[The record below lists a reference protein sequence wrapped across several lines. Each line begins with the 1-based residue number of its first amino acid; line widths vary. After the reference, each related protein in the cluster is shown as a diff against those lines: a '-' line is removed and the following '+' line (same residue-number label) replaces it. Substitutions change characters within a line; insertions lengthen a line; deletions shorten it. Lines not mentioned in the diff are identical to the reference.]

1 MKKNF
6 KKIPVSVLLMFVA
19 AIALLVVSTVGG
31 ARAALTY
38 YSDTYRAQFDMY
50 HIGVTLNEYNNAEA
64 VGTEEGRTEISWRNY
79 VSDPQAGVS
88 SDQQW
93 IEHTGELLTWVGAGE
108 NPKFKIGEKMNEN
121 LTVGNTGSIDEY
133 VRVIIYRYWEKDGKK
148 LTYLDPGLIE
158 LDLNIEESD
167 GYQWIKGAEPSNGK
181 ERIVLYLNKPL
192 PVNAES
198 HPFLTG
204 VTVSSDVYK
213 YVTKEQR
220 EKHDNITVVSRQYA
234 YDGAQFKVEVEVD
247 GVQTHNAPDAIKAAW
262 GKTVSEPAADGSI
275 SW

>member
-1 MKKNF
+1 MKKNL

-121 LTVGNTGSIDEY
+121 L
-133 VRVIIYRYWEKDGKK
+133 K
-148 LTYLDPGLIE
+148 
-158 LDLNIEESD
+158 
-167 GYQWIKGAEPSNGK
+167 
-181 ERIVLYLNKPL
+181 
-192 PVNAES
+192 
-198 HPFLTG
+198 
-204 VTVSSDVYK
+204 
-213 YVTKEQR
+213 
-220 EKHDNITVVSRQYA
+220 
-234 YDGAQFKVEVEVD
+234 
-247 GVQTHNAPDAIKAAW
+247 
-262 GKTVSEPAADGSI
+262 
-275 SW
+275 